1 MYSFITIFANKKKEM
16 ININVR
22 YFSDK
27 QIQGKRI
34 KQFSNIH
41 CVMNITLIG
50 MSGAG
55 KSLVGKEL
63 AKKIKFDFI
72 DIDKLIEK
80 KSKLE
85 LQRIIEKLGKQKFL
99 KLEERTVL
107 DIDNTDN
114 LVISSGGSVVYS
126 QKAMKYLETISKI
139 VFLDASLEDIKKR
152 IPDFSKRGI
161 VGLEDGLE
169 KIFDERYELY
179 KKYSDI
185 SIKIPKIF
193 DLNSIINKIIKKLKI
208 HV

>member
-1 MYSFITIFANKKKEM
+1 MG
-16 ININVR
+16 NINVK

>member
-1 MYSFITIFANKKKEM
+1 
-16 ININVR
+16 
-22 YFSDK
+22 
-27 QIQGKRI
+27 
-34 KQFSNIH
+34 
-41 CVMNITLIG
+41 MNITLIG

-55 KSLVGKEL
+55 KSRVGEEL

-80 KSKLE
+80 KSNLE
-85 LQRIIEKLGKQKFL
+85 LQKIIEKLGKQRFL

-107 DIDNTDN
+107 DIDNTTDN

-126 QKAMKYLETISKI
+126 QKAMKHLETISKI

-193 DLNSIINKIIKKLKI
+193 DLNIIINKIIKKLEI
-208 HV
+208 HI

>member
-1 MYSFITIFANKKKEM
+1 
-16 ININVR
+16 
-22 YFSDK
+22 
-27 QIQGKRI
+27 
-34 KQFSNIH
+34 
-41 CVMNITLIG
+41 MNITLIG

-80 KSKLE
+80 KSNLE
-85 LQRIIEKLGKQKFL
+85 LQRIIEKLGKQRFL

-107 DIDNTDN
+107 DIDYTDN

-126 QKAMKYLETISKI
+126 QKAMKHLKTISKI

-169 KIFDERYELY
+169 KIFNERYELY

-193 DLNSIINKIIKKLKI
+193 DLNSIINKIIKKLEI
-208 HV
+208 HI

>member
-1 MYSFITIFANKKKEM
+1 
-16 ININVR
+16 
-22 YFSDK
+22 
-27 QIQGKRI
+27 
-34 KQFSNIH
+34 
-41 CVMNITLIG
+41 MNITLIG

-80 KSKLE
+80 KSNLE
-85 LQRIIEKLGKQKFL
+85 LQRVIEKLGKQRFL

-126 QKAMKYLETISKI
+126 QKAMKHLKTISKI

-161 VGLEDGLE
+161 VDLEDGLE

-193 DLNSIINKIIKKLKI
+193 DLNSIINKIIKKLEI
-208 HV
+208 HI

>member
-1 MYSFITIFANKKKEM
+1 
-16 ININVR
+16 
-22 YFSDK
+22 
-27 QIQGKRI
+27 
-34 KQFSNIH
+34 
-41 CVMNITLIG
+41 MNITLIG

-80 KSKLE
+80 KSNLE

-126 QKAMKYLETISKI
+126 QKAMKHLETISKI

-169 KIFDERYELY
+169 KMFDERYELY

-193 DLNSIINKIIKKLKI
+193 DLNIIINKIIKKLEI

>member
-1 MYSFITIFANKKKEM
+1 M